1 MNVVKEIERINEREA
16 KLGITGTKASWHER
30 YRSSAWIYA
39 GGLAYKLSEGDVI
52 CVFSQWGEI
61 EDIHLSRDE
70 ETGKSKGFAFIK
82 YEDQRSTDLAVDNF
96 NGVKLLGKTL
106 RVDHKL
112 DYNAPKKKKEE
123 RDGTEGPVKYEPG
136 MSYDGKDLAN
146 DYNMKKGVN
155 LYGSDGGSESE
166 EDERK
171 KRKRKKRERK
181 QAKREKKRRK
191 KEKRESEFR
200 REQQVKEI
208 RETAKREM
216 QRLQKERRD
225 TGNDNQG
232 PSWRGRMDP
241 SLRREHRDVRRR
253 RHDRESSSS
262 TRRDRRREDTMKIGE
277 VCSGANRIR

>member
-1 MNVVKEIERINEREA
+1 MNIVKEIERINQREA
-16 KLGITGTKASWHER
+16 ELGITGSKASWHER

-39 GGLAYKLSEGDVI
+39 GGLGVKLSEGDVI

-61 EDIHLSRDE
+61 EDIHLARDE

-96 NGVKLLGKTL
+96 NGVKLLGRTL

-112 DYNAPKKKKEE
+112 DYNAPKKKKED
-123 RDGTEGPVKYEPG
+123 RDGTEGRVKYEPG
-136 MSYDGKDLAN
+136 KSYEDKELAN
-146 DYNMKKGVN
+146 KYNMSKGVN

-166 EDERK
+166 EESDRK
-171 KRKRKKRERK
+171 RRKRKKKERK

-191 KEKRESEFR
+191 KEKRESEYR
-200 REQQVKEI
+200 RQQQVEEA

-216 QRLQKERRD
+216 QRLRKERRD
-225 TGNDNQG
+225 MGGDDQG

-241 SLRREHRDVRRR
+241 TLRREQRGGKRDR
-253 RHDRESSSS
+253 RHDRE
-262 TRRDRRREDTMKIGE
+262 RRHDNRSRGTVDE